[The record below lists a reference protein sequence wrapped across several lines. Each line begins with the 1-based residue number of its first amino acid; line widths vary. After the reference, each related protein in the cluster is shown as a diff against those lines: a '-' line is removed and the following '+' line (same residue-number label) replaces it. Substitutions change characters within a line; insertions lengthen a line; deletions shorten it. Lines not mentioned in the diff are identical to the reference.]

1 MDQIIDEVLNNT
13 KTCPFCGSDRIV
25 ISYITP
31 HDNFK
36 LWKVTC
42 HGCGCGTGY
51 CPTTKEETLKI
62 WNRRV
67 IDPADYERLKRCNHE
82 CKIDSLLKEYDRV
95 KEERDKAL
103 NDRQFLVDSIRN
115 LLNKMAGVMKEK

>member
-13 KTCPFCGSDRIV
+13 KTCPFCGSDRIA

-31 HDNFK
+31 YDNFK

-42 HGCGCGTGY
+42 HGCRCGTGY

-67 IDPADYERLKRCNHE
+67 IDPEGYERLKRCNHE
-82 CKIDSLLKEYDRV
+82 CKIDCMLKEYDRI

-103 NDRQFLVDSIRN
+103 DDRQFLVDSIRN
-115 LLNKMAGVMKEK
+115 LLNRMAGVIDEP